1 LFGQYGFLDAFDPTF
16 QFTGKATQG
25 QVVAGKGWFDT
36 DYLGIDEGPILGM
49 LANYRGDLV
58 WKYMR
63 KSPYIIKGLRRAG
76 FRGGWLDQAP

>member
-1 LFGQYGFLDAFDPTF
+1 
-16 QFTGKATQG
+16 
-25 QVVAGKGWFDT
+25 
-36 DYLGIDEGPILGM
+36 M
-49 LANYRGDLV
+49 LANYRTDLV